1 MLPTAMPPAWTFRIE
16 HCQTK
21 RGAKKDT
28 GFYAS
33 VLQEAVQNTTDADMC
48 FRGRLQ
54 PRRNPWRRLVYLYC
68 YFMWIHLALHIG
80 REEEWSLVGNGNI
93 PGTWNG
99 VSDATWYAEVVPV
112 AEAFAANLNEVRDED
127 RYDQYNHAP
136 FFDTMYT
143 SVVDTLP
150 IYVTEPT
157 RWAEATLLYAHKYKR
172 CIPHKSISQHC
183 PYLCPLPP

>member
-1 MLPTAMPPAWTFRIE
+1 M
-16 HCQTK
+16 
-21 RGAKKDT
+21 
-28 GFYAS
+28 
-33 VLQEAVQNTTDADMC
+33 
-48 FRGRLQ
+48 
-54 PRRNPWRRLVYLYC
+54 
-68 YFMWIHLALHIG
+68 
-80 REEEWSLVGNGNI
+80 
-93 PGTWNG
+93 
-99 VSDATWYAEVVPV
+99 VPV

-150 IYVTEPT
+150 IYVTEPS